1 MPQCFLV
8 CQQFGRSG
16 SDLLPVGIRIRVYFL
31 AVRLC
36 LLPDLGGLF
45 CRLLL
50 DNAADGILLAADP
63 LDIFQILLRR
73 GLRRLKDTVEG
84 QGSLRQG
91 TGFVDLDPAV
101 PKLCFRLLQPDLQL
115 AVFFCLGNQHFQLL
129 TPAQTPQ
136 FFIRHR
142 APPNLCRTAQKQ
154 KKRQQLFFTC
164 PKSLL
169 HSTEVIFLTLC

>member
-1 MPQCFLV
+1 MLHRTRRYRFLYFSLSSSVSSCSRVGSSRDGFAVFFIDLNLSSGLNQLPQCFLV

-63 LDIFQILLRR
+63 LDIFQILLRAGNPPLRFAALYLCWR
-73 GLRRLKDTVEG
+73 G
-84 QGSLRQG
+84 
-91 TGFVDLDPAV
+91 
-101 PKLCFRLLQPDLQL
+101 
-115 AVFFCLGNQHFQLL
+115 
-129 TPAQTPQ
+129 
-136 FFIRHR
+136 
-142 APPNLCRTAQKQ
+142 
-154 KKRQQLFFTC
+154 
-164 PKSLL
+164 
-169 HSTEVIFLTLC
+169 

>member
-45 CRLLL
+45 FRLLL

-101 PKLCFRLLQPDLQL
+101 PKLCFL
-115 AVFFCLGNQHFQLL
+115 
-129 TPAQTPQ
+129 PAS
-136 FFIRHR
+136 
-142 APPNLCRTAQKQ
+142 A
-154 KKRQQLFFTC
+154 
-164 PKSLL
+164 
-169 HSTEVIFLTLC
+169 

>member
-73 GLRRLKDTVEG
+73 GLCCLKYAIEG
-84 QGSLRQG
+84 QSGFGYG
-91 TGFVDLDPAV
+91 TGLVNRNPAI
-101 PKLCFRLLQPDLQL
+101 PELCFRLL
-115 AVFFCLGNQHFQLL
+115 
-129 TPAQTPQ
+129 
-136 FFIRHR
+136 
-142 APPNLCRTAQKQ
+142 
-154 KKRQQLFFTC
+154 
-164 PKSLL
+164 
-169 HSTEVIFLTLC
+169 